1 MVFSSPVFLFQ
12 FLPITLL
19 LVLLAG
25 NRRAQ
30 NTVLLI
36 ASLLFYFWG
45 EGAFVLLM
53 FGTALFNFLC
63 GLAIERTRS
72 PRFVLA
78 IAVAAN
84 LATLIWFKYANLFA
98 VSLNALLA
106 HWELPSLVL
115 DPIHLPIG
123 VSFFI
128 FHSLSYVIDVY
139 RGDAKAQR
147 SPGIATL
154 YIALFPQLVAGPIIR
169 YHDVAQQFTDRTVDM
184 SGFSYGIRRFII
196 GVAKK
201 VLIADQCARI
211 VDSVFK
217 EAPETV
223 TMSVAWLGIVAY
235 AVQIYFDFSGYSD
248 MAIGL
253 GRMLGFRFL
262 ENFNRPYIARSL
274 REFWKRWHI
283 SLTNFFRDYLYI
295 PLGGNRAGGARTY
308 LNLLLVFFLTGLW
321 HGASWNF
328 VVWGMIHGF
337 FMVLERLG
345 LGKLLDRAPRLVGHV
360 YTLVIVLTAWAFFR
374 IENTAGAMRFAVAM
388 WNPNAGDA
396 LLTYPSLYLS
406 NATFLA
412 LAIGV
417 LGSLNMHAWAGRV
430 FKLPDFTS
438 ECPPRGVSAYVQLAG
453 MILLFVGVAMQVA
466 SSTYSPFI
474 YFRF

>member
-12 FLPITLL
+12 FLPLTLL

-72 PRFVLA
+72 PRSVLT

-84 LATLIWFKYANLFA
+84 LVTLVWFKYANLFSES
-98 VSLNALLA
+98 VNVLLTR
-106 HWELPSLVL
+106 WELPSLVL

-169 YHDVAQQFTDRTVDM
+169 YHDVAQQFTDRKVDM
-184 SGFSYGIRRFII
+184 SGSSYGIRRFII
-196 GVAKK
+196 GLAKK

-211 VDSVFK
+211 ADVIFK
-217 EAPETV
+217 EAPGSV

-253 GRMLGFRFL
+253 GRMFGFHFL

-308 LNLLLVFFLTGLW
+308 VNLFLVFILTGLW

-328 VVWGMIHGF
+328 VLWGIIHGL
-337 FMVLERLG
+337 FMVVERLG
-345 LGKLLDRAPRLVGHV
+345 LGKLLDRAPRAVGHV
-360 YTLVIVLTAWAFFR
+360 YTLLVVLTAWAFFR
-374 IENTAGAMRFAVAM
+374 IEDLDGAMSYAAAM
-388 WNPNAGDA
+388 WNPGAGDA
-396 LLTYPSLYLS
+396 VLTYPSLYLS
-406 NATFLA
+406 NATRLA
-412 LAIGV
+412 LSLGV
-417 LGSLNMHAWAGRV
+417 LGSLNVHAWVGRLLR
-430 FKLPDFTS
+430 LPDFTQ
-438 ECPPRGVSAYVQLAG
+438 EAPPRGVFGYVQLTG
-453 MILLFVGVAMQVA
+453 LVLLFLGVAMQVA